1 MFCQSFGR
9 AAAKPALAEKMY
21 AKPDVIFLIP
31 EGFFTVYFALEMFDA
46 SYFAS

>member
-9 AAAKPALAEKMY
+9 AAFPPVLAEKMY

-31 EGFFTVYFALEMFDA
+31 EGFCTVYFALEMFDA
-46 SYFAS
+46 SSFAL